1 MRQGKTAALQVL
13 PVVRIP
19 ANVATRAHEVRKQR
33 GCKTVTA
40 FIRVTTFVIVL
51 LSSWLLVFPQDTR
64 AQARSAPE
72 TWHEKL
78 EVGGWLGPS
87 LAWFGGADTG
97 GESLTMSRRSGF
109 AVALEGRFSLLSWLS
124 TATGLVFTTKGAK
137 AEFRSGRSGG
147 FRSGYISIP
156 LLLEIAPYRMGYVK
170 PYFFAGPEL
179 ALMAMCDLD
188 DGFNV
193 GDCKDTSK
201 LLDPG
206 LVVGGGVAV
215 SLPWPGMLRFEA
227 RYVHG
232 LISIDDTDFDVDS
245 RNRAVLFSIGY
256 SHRIGGAGGR

>member
-1 MRQGKTAALQVL
+1 
-13 PVVRIP
+13 
-19 ANVATRAHEVRKQR
+19 
-33 GCKTVTA
+33 VTA
-40 FIRVTTFVIVL
+40 FIRVTAFVIVL
-51 LSSWLLVFPQDTR
+51 ISSWSLLPQDAR
-64 AQARSAPE
+64 AQAGSAPE
-72 TWHEKL
+72 MWHEKL

-87 LAWFGGADTG
+87 FTWFGGADTG
-97 GESLTMSRRSGF
+97 GESITMSQRSGF
-109 AVALEGRFSLLSWLS
+109 AAAVEGRLSLLPWLS
-124 TATGLVFTTKGAK
+124 TATGLVLTTKGAK
-137 AEFRSGRSGG
+137 YEFRSGRSGG

-156 LLLEIAPYRMGYVK
+156 LLLELAPYRMGHVK

-188 DGFNV
+188 DGFTV

-215 SLPWPGMLRFEA
+215 ALPWPGMLRFEL

-256 SHRIGGAGGR
+256 SHRLGGADAR